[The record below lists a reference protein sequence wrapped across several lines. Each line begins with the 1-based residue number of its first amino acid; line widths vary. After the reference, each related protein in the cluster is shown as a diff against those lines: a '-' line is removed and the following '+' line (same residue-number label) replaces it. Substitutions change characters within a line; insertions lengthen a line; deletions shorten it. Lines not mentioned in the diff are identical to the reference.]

1 VTTTSE
7 CSRRDV
13 HQLLGVPLERIVVAP
28 CAVDPVFRAPR
39 SPAATA
45 RPYLLTLGNDK
56 PHKDMTPALDALE
69 ALAGRHDMDLVLVG
83 ALSPRL
89 RRRVVSSAWRPRIRA
104 ESYVTDER
112 LAELYAGAAVFVF
125 PSRFEGFGLPP
136 LEAMACGAPVAAFD
150 TPAVAE
156 TCGDAARLVPV
167 GDAAAL
173 TQAVADL
180 LENPQARRDL
190 IEAGRRR
197 AAGFSWSETAR
208 RMLDVYRRALA

>member
-1 VTTTSE
+1 
-7 CSRRDV
+7 
-13 HQLLGVPLERIVVAP
+13 
-28 CAVDPVFRAPR
+28 
-39 SPAATA
+39 
-45 RPYLLTLGNDK
+45 
-56 PHKDMTPALDALE
+56 
-69 ALAGRHDMDLVLVG
+69 
-83 ALSPRL
+83 
-89 RRRVVSSAWRPRIRA
+89 
-104 ESYVTDER
+104 
-112 LAELYAGAAVFVF
+112 LYAGAAVFVF